1 MNIQSTLKNASK
13 ILNSFNIKTPLLDSE
28 VLLARAINKDRKYII
43 LNLNKNINQ
52 NCLNK
57 FNYLIKRRTKGEPI
71 AYLLKKKEF
80 WKETFYVNN
89 NVLIPRPDT
98 ELIVEQVLKL
108 FPFKSNLQILDIGT
122 GSGCILL
129 SILKERSNFY
139 GTGIDISKKS
149 INVCKYNTKLLNI
162 KNRVKF
168 YNSNVDNFIIGKY
181 DLITSNPAYIKT
193 ISLKYLEKDIYCFE
207 PREALNGGV
216 DGFFQIRKVIDK
228 AAFLIKKNGKFIL
241 EIGFN
246 QKNKVCEMLK
256 NRKFFINKVLK
267 DYGNN
272 YRCII
277 STKL

>member
-13 ILNSFNIKTPLLDSE
+13 ILNSFNIKNPLLDSE
-28 VLLARAINKDRKYII
+28 ILLARAIKKDRQYII
-43 LNLNKNINQ
+43 LNLNKKINQ
-52 NCLNK
+52 NSLNK
-57 FNYLIKRRTKGEPI
+57 FNYLVKRRTKGEPI
-71 AYLLKKKEF
+71 AYLLKKKDF
-80 WKETFYVNN
+80 WRETFYVNE

-108 FPFKSNLQILDIGT
+108 FPSKSNLQILDIGT

-162 KNRVKF
+162 KNRVRF

-193 ISLKYLEKDIYCFE
+193 QSLKYLEKDIYCFE
-207 PREALNGGV
+207 PREALNGGI
-216 DGFFQIRKVIDK
+216 DGYSQIRKVIDK
-228 AAFLIKKNGKFIL
+228 AAFLIKKNGKFFL

-256 NRKFFINKVLK
+256 NRKFYINKVLK